1 MREYLPFA
9 KTLLCDLAVRR
20 TLQLHRRLS
29 QVILNIKKGFGMS
42 RPDQSLELAGKLLI
56 AMPGMMDPRFDGSV
70 IYMCSH
76 SSEGAMGLVINR
88 PIEHASFKEL
98 CSQLSIETTN
108 ARSIPVLFGG
118 PVDQS
123 RGFVV
128 HSQDYQ
134 AEVSTQPIGQTLS
147 MTATKD
153 IIEAVATGS
162 APEQA
167 SLFMGYSGWG
177 AGQIEDE
184 IANNGWLVSDANEDM
199 VLSVDHGGKWQSALG
214 LMGIDALML
223 SSYGGTA

>member
-1 MREYLPFA
+1 
-9 KTLLCDLAVRR
+9 
-20 TLQLHRRLS
+20 
-29 QVILNIKKGFGMS
+29 MS

-88 PIEHASFKEL
+88 PIEHAFFKEL
-98 CSQLSIETTN
+98 CSQLSIEATN

-184 IANNGWLVSDANEDM
+184 IANNGWLTTDAPQDLVFARDASLKWEM
-199 VLSVDHGGKWQSALG
+199 ALATLGISPLVLSA
-214 LMGIDALML
+214 DA
-223 SSYGGTA
+223 GRA

>member
-1 MREYLPFA
+1 
-9 KTLLCDLAVRR
+9 
-20 TLQLHRRLS
+20 
-29 QVILNIKKGFGMS
+29 MS
-42 RPDQSLELAGKLLI
+42 EPDHTMDLAGKLLI

-98 CSQLSIETTN
+98 CSQLSIEPTN

-128 HSQDYQ
+128 HSHDYT
-134 AEVSTQPIGQTLS
+134 AEVSTQPIGDTLS
-147 MTATKD
+147 MTATRD
-153 IIEAVATGS
+153 IIEAVATGA

-177 AGQIEDE
+177 AGQLEAE
-184 IANNGWLVSDANEDM
+184 IANNGWLVCDANEAM
-199 VLSVDHGGKWQSALG
+199 VLSTDHREKWQAALG

-223 SSYGGTA
+223 SSYAGRA